1 MKSKD
6 FSRITIIA
14 VILVVFS
21 LILNACPP
29 LEEDDQADGLEK
41 KFDGWLN
48 SVAWFELMDEIAIDG
63 VNVTLNLSA
72 ARYDIT
78 NDNEYAGLIKVNG
91 TGDILFD
98 PLPDAAW
105 GKDKIVS
112 IILPRDAVGI
122 YRATDDPAA
131 TEEEA
136 LKKSAFR
143 HFTNLRS
150 VKAENVIHIGNYAF
164 AGSKSL
170 QEVDFPKA
178 EYIDDFA
185 FADCAKLNFTKD
197 AFKVAETI
205 GEYAFRGCTS
215 LENIEF
221 PAVDTIN
228 KNAFEGCTSLT
239 EAKFDTGGT
248 PPPTITFDASVFSG
262 CELLSTV
269 EFYHAGTVE
278 FGANVFEKTG
288 NTLNF
293 YLSDKTSGH
302 PQTKHFLGTG
312 NNVTVRTIKIFIP
325 IDTPSSLSFF
335 NSENTIAYSVDT
347 VLYPASVNSSISVTI
362 ERVPWPT
369 L

>member
-14 VILVVFS
+14 VVLVVFS

-48 SVAWFELMDEIAIDG
+48 SVAWFELMDEIAIEG

-72 ARYDIT
+72 ARYDVT

-91 TGDILFD
+91 VGDILFD

-178 EYIDDFA
+178 QHIDDFA

-197 AFKVAETI
+197 SFKVAETI
-205 GEYAFRGCTS
+205 GEDAFRGCTS
-215 LENIEF
+215 LKSIDF
-221 PAVDTIN
+221 PVVDTIN
-228 KNAFEGCTSLT
+228 KNAFKGCTNLT
-239 EAKFDTGGT
+239 NAKFDAAVN
-248 PPPTITFDASVFSG
+248 IIFDTSVFSG
-262 CELLSTV
+262 CASLNTV
-269 EFYHAGTVE
+269 EFYYSGKVE
-278 FGANVFEKTG
+278 FGKDVFEKIG
-288 NTLNF
+288 SVLNL
-293 YLSDKTSGH
+293 YLSDRTSGH
-302 PQTKHFLGTG
+302 PQSALFLGEG
-312 NNVTVRTIKIFIP
+312 SNVTITNINIFIP
-325 IDTPSSLSFF
+325 IDTGPLSFF
-335 NSENTIAYSVDT
+335 SNPSTNTIVYSIDT
-347 VLYPASVNSSISVTI
+347 NYPRSLYPGFTYGLKQVT
-362 ERVPWPT
+362 WP